1 LYGGVA
7 VGFTPTYKSRT
18 STGHVGTS
26 SAMAAAVYAVNDRN
40 WHKADVTRGL
50 PVCPLSE
57 VKRDNIS
64 VSTEATSRPD

>member
-1 LYGGVA
+1 
-7 VGFTPTYKSRT
+7 
-18 STGHVGTS
+18 
-26 SAMAAAVYAVNDRN
+26 MAAAVYAVNDRN